1 MMKKAIL
8 GTALFVSLLTTD
20 LLAGAITS
28 QELKEVN
35 GNWHL
40 RVADGHD
47 VKRARAIVDFHA
59 QQMVLDGFDGCN
71 RISGHLKVQG
81 PNLFY
86 AKLHSS
92 RMACRQNIHRY
103 TSKRVK
109 AVIKEGFTITRGT
122 RYGIEGITLRSKHHD
137 LFFKKMGGTGSILDS
152 LK

>member
-71 RISGHLKVQG
+71 RISGHLKAQG

-86 AKLHSS
+86 AKLHSKPYGMQTEHPS
-92 RMACRQNIHRY
+92 LHKQTCQSSYQRGVHHYQRHKIRY
-103 TSKRVK
+103 
-109 AVIKEGFTITRGT
+109 
-122 RYGIEGITLRSKHHD
+122 
-137 LFFKKMGGTGSILDS
+137 
-152 LK
+152 